1 MTQINSYAQNKN
13 SVFTNNLAPDNH
25 KFLEI
30 KYSSYSKEQAN
41 QISSPI
47 FSDNYNNFNKEK
59 KPSKNIIINDYG
71 LKGGG
76 INNNT
81 NFDFNASSTLEIIEY
96 PISEKPNNIKN
107 NDLKESNKYTFD
119 NNDLQHYKMPIDI
132 KGDSD
137 DDIYLN
143 DEDLE
148 KISNKEKSKKSF
160 QNINTLYQNWS
171 KPSSVANSELFL
183 DYNNQKKI
191 LVILNNT
198 KKYHQQLKHKIN
210 NFKKLI
216 YPTKDKRSDNCQEFP
231 DKKSKKENNYKYST
245 NVKDNKNNKNEKNIF
260 ANNSSKKNMLLKSY
274 KREGVA
280 FDRNINYDNNT
291 VKDNSITETKGND
304 KYLNCIN
311 FSNNS
316 TIKRKDL
323 STNLFPK
330 KSFKSRIDKNIKN
343 NLKKEI
349 TDNNKKDSKR
359 NYLNISSLIRSDSKE
374 KNIINNIKNSYYLI
388 SKTNRSIS
396 TDKSKVEKNNKSN
409 QKNHCHPN
417 DKSNKKNNMNNNDEN
432 NDSLKI
438 KNENKTNNKKY
449 IYDINHII
457 PYNNQNS
464 NIYKKIEKNKLKKIY
479 ISNNKTE
486 NNNPFKENSNKKEA
500 LSYINNYN
508 KGNEYKMDKKNII
521 THSPSKKY
529 MYFSLESIKE

>member
-13 SVFTNNLAPDNH
+13 SVFTNNLAPYNH
-25 KFLEI
+25 KFIEI
-30 KYSSYSKEQAN
+30 KYCSHSKEQAN
-41 QISSPI
+41 PISSPI

-59 KPSKNIIINDYG
+59 IPSKNIITNDFG

-96 PISEKPNNIKN
+96 PMSEKPNNIKN
-107 NDLKESNKYTFD
+107 NDLKESNKYISD

-143 DEDLE
+143 DEDFE

-160 QNINTLYQNWS
+160 QNTNTLYQNWS
-171 KPSSVANSELFL
+171 KPSSVANIELFL

-191 LVILNNT
+191 VVILNNT

-216 YPTKDKRSDNCQEFP
+216 YPTKDKRSHNCQEFP
-231 DKKSKKENNYKYST
+231 DKKSKKENNYKYRT
-245 NVKDNKNNKNEKNIF
+245 NVKDNKNNKNEKSLF
-260 ANNSSKKNMLLKSY
+260 ANNSSKKNMFLKSY

-330 KSFKSRIDKNIKN
+330 KNFKSRIDKNIKN

-396 TDKSKVEKNNKSN
+396 TGKSKVEKNNKSK
-409 QKNHCHPN
+409 QKNHCHPK

-464 NIYKKIEKNKLKKIY
+464 NKYKKIEKNKVKKIY

-486 NNNPFKENSNKKEA
+486 NNNPFKENSNKKET